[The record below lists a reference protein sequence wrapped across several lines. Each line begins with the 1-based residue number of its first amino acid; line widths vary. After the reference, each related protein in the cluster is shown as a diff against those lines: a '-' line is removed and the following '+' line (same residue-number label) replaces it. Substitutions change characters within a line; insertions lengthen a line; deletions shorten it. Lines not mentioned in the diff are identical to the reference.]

1 MAKIRIEIT
10 SRATRPILYLSIL
23 RLRRILS
30 LTLSFSSFSI
40 SRSLSFLYLYPYS
53 SLSSLSLFQSLSLT
67 LFHFFSLCH
76 HRSVIRMYRLVT
88 RRIGIHGR
96 TNRAF
101 RSRIPRM
108 SLDRLKLTAP
118 PRVHALDRRVP
129 REPLER

>member
-30 LTLSFSSFSI
+30 LALPFSSFSI

-53 SLSSLSLFQSLSLT
+53 SLSSLFQSLSLT

-101 RSRIPRM
+101 RLRIPRM

>member
-30 LTLSFSSFSI
+30 LALSFSSFSI

-53 SLSSLSLFQSLSLT
+53 SLSSLFQSLSLT

>member
-30 LTLSFSSFSI
+30 LALSFSSFSI

-53 SLSSLSLFQSLSLT
+53 SLSSLFQSLSLT

-88 RRIGIHGR
+88 RRIGIHER

-101 RSRIPRM
+101 RLRIPRM

-129 REPLER
+129 WEPLER